1 MISNASDDHAK
12 APLRNSVEEE
22 LPERVAAHAEI
33 QLRDR
38 YLRFG
43 EREGGITVSDNASQK
58 NGLRRR
64 SGGEAHSECDW
75 DEVSKCASHVSPSL
89 PGGVSDAISLLSYP
103 WLRWWCW

>member
-22 LPERVAAHAEI
+22 LPERVAAHAEV

-43 EREGGITVSDNASQK
+43 EREGGITVGDNASQK

-75 DEVSKCASHVSPSL
+75 NQDSKCASHVSPPCL
-89 PGGVSDAISLLSYP
+89 AVFRDAISLLSYL